1 MTVGAAVIFGLGE
14 LDNIRNQDIAELHA
28 LDGIAVAG
36 FTVAQGGVTAAQN
49 IVDAGLVK
57 HAGGYIG
64 GIPHT
69 VLFGVGQVV
78 LVDGQGAGSGFVNR
92 SVLQF
97 GGGNGNGKTQQ
108 QSQSHQ
114 QGENLRQFFH
124 IDFSFHR

>member
-1 MTVGAAVIFGLGE
+1 MAVGAAAIFGLGE
-14 LDNIRNQDIAELHA
+14 LDNIRNLDIAELHA
-28 LDGIAVAG
+28 LDGVAAVG
-36 FTVAQGGVTAAQN
+36 FTVAQSGFAAAQH

-57 HAGGYIG
+57 HAGGHIG
-64 GIPHT
+64 GIPNV
-69 VLFGVGQVV
+69 VLFGVGHVV

-97 GGGNGNGKTQQ
+97 GGGNGNRKTQQ